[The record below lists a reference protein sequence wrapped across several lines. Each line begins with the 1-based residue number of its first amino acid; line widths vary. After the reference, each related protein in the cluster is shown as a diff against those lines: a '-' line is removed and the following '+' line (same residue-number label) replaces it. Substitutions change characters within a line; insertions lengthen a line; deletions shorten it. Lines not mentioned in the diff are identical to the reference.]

1 MSALWMIFAWLLAAL
16 LVSCLALGVV
26 RAGIKAYFK
35 EKRAHLKELMGARDA
50 DE

>member
-1 MSALWMIFAWLLAAL
+1 MSALWIGVIWVLVAVF
-16 LVSCLALGVV
+16 VSCLALGVV

-35 EKRAHLKELMGARDA
+35 EKRAHLKELMSSRDA

>member
-1 MSALWMIFAWLLAAL
+1 MSALWIVVIWAL
-16 LVSCLALGVV
+16 VAVFVSCLALGVV
-26 RAGIKAYFK
+26 RAGIKTYFK